1 VSQHISTTFL
11 ELDRPTT
18 NTIEEKTNA
27 RLACIFYAI
36 IIQPTAIGIKN
47 ATAKFQRIWT
57 QQL

>member
-1 VSQHISTTFL
+1 L